1 MPTEEERLQIVEYDL
16 NRFKTETV
24 KAYSEM
30 AVEFVI
36 LKGLT
41 EDSLKRLRALR
52 EQIDQQSVT
61 LGRRLDRLE
70 TRLDDHAKDI
80 AQIEITLNEHTTT
93 LNEHT
98 TILNEHTMIL
108 NEHTTRL
115 NSIDT
120 RLDGVDTRL
129 DGIDTRL
136 DGVDTRLDGIDTRL
150 GGIENMLTQ
159 VLARLPEQ
167 QP

>member
-1 MPTEEERLQIVEYDL
+1 MPTEEERLQIMEYDL
-16 NRFKTETV
+16 QRFKTETV
-24 KAYSEM
+24 KAYGEM

-61 LGRRLDRLE
+61 LGRRLDRLD
-70 TRLDDHAKDI
+70 TRLDEHARDI
-80 AQIEITLNEHTTT
+80 TQVEVTLNAHTTILNEHTTT

-98 TILNEHTMIL
+98 TILNEHTTTLNEHTTIL
-108 NEHTTRL
+108 NEHT
-115 NSIDT
+115 
-120 RLDGVDTRL
+120 VRL
-129 DGIDTRL
+129 DGIDS
-136 DGVDTRLDGIDTRL
+136 RL
-150 GGIENMLTQ
+150 GGIENMLIQ
-159 VLARLPEQ
+159 ILARLPEQ